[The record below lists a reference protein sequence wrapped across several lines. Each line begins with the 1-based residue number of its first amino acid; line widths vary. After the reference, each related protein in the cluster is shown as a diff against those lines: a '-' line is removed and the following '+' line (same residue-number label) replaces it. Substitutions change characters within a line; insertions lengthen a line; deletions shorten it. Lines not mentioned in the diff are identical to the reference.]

1 MVRDPSSKPRK
12 STSRSKSNR
21 VSKENEQQAVSLPDA
36 IKVPVKPNFKVVFL
50 HVGDDNKLPELMVK
64 SVLKAMPGVEIVQLT
79 DLHTKQVKGASSV
92 VRKPFNGYLMTFR
105 MEHLADLTGNWITFD
120 TDIIVN
126 DDLSHVFDTYFDVA
140 LTKRYGK
147 ILDERGKDIVQM
159 MPYNTGVMFSR
170 NPQFWK
176 EAYRLL
182 LKMPESAH
190 KWWGDQLSVRLVA
203 DSKKYKMLEL
213 PCDTYNYS
221 PKNLDDHKQ
230 CLVLHFKGAR
240 KEWILNGDYKL

>member
-1 MVRDPSSKPRK
+1 MV
-12 STSRSKSNR
+12 
-21 VSKENEQQAVSLPDA
+21 A
-36 IKVPVKPNFKVVFL
+36 
-50 HVGDDNKLPELMVK
+50 
-64 SVLKAMPGVEIVQLT
+64 SVLKVMPGIEIVQLT
-79 DLHTKQVKGASSV
+79 DLHTKQVKGTSKV

-105 MEHLADLTGNWITFD
+105 MEHLADLTGRWITFD

-126 DDLSHVFDTYFDVA
+126 ADLSHVFDTDFDVA

-203 DSKKYKMLEL
+203 DSQKYSLFEL

-221 PKNLDDHKQ
+221 PKTLEDHKQ